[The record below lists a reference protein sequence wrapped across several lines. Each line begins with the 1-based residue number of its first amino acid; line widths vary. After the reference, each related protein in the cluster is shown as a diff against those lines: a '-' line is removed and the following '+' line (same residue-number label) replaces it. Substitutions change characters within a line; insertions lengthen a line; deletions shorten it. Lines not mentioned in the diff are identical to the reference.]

1 MIGSEKPWGD
11 GEYAIAHL
19 SDLHFGSPHY
29 REVWALTAQ
38 FLTEMQPE
46 LLLIT
51 GDLVD
56 TPRKALYEEVKAS
69 LDSLRIPYF
78 VCAGNHDRFYMGNQ
92 LPPWT
97 RRIVGS
103 GLVLLVMLIGGALL
117 WKWAWSWGWGLVLL
131 FALGA
136 AWNSRNYV
144 VWLWTRLRVDDHFSE
159 VFQSKILIHEELTLL
174 KVPRAPSGV
183 GGVSDSR
190 WTIGLFGDD
199 SNASADASAR
209 GYLPSTHFLPIRKAT
224 EGQDCELC
232 LFLVH
237 HHLLSIRRLE
247 EDRFNK
253 IGALF
258 DLTNIVNAGS
268 LLETLSAAHVDLVLH
283 GHEHEHNFAAY
294 GSLTTGSETV
304 KVIAAGS
311 ATGNRTLQGCIKQ
324 QATFNVLVLGLDRSV
339 ALGRYWRDAERWRWE
354 DVDQIDA
361 ASLRHNRLR
370 RVHRLTGH
378 LISEIT
384 KFIEFTRQRDIW
396 VYWVYTNWVL
406 PSDEFSQE
414 VVNSTGV
421 VDEKAR
427 VRISV
432 PPSPPRDLETTI
444 ERVAGKPNT
453 WQIRA
458 PVPAGFSGRRVQLE
472 LVYCW
477 RDGAILTDE
486 EMKQTAASRQESGTP
501 RSRGYEFVTGWT
513 SPQYPVRALDV
524 VVSLP
529 QEYAPVLVG
538 TEPEVEVCVELDGR
552 RIVHQEIELRPHLRT
567 LGKGVIALRI
577 EYPQGGYDYQI
588 AWKSV
593 PQWMVNRLMDND
605 GPRRDFGKTARLRGN
620 ELLKSFRK
628 QLKKSS
634 FPDCSSVALY
644 VPPENGEPN
653 LDRVAC
659 IDWKGDSEPPC
670 EAMPPRLIPL
680 IGGQQL
686 LARAWCGEP
695 FVVFRPSDRVQA
707 HRSGFLT
714 NADPKLD
721 ESVVFGVPIRL
732 SLRSINPPPWGV
744 VRIGVTG
751 SDQKLQDLDN
761 VEKLSTILLA
771 AATILLSATLD
782 TDYNQRSPSQ

>member
-1 MIGSEKPWGD
+1 MSGSEKAWKE

-19 SDLHFGSPHY
+19 SDLHFGSANY
-29 REVWALTAQ
+29 SEVWALTAQ
-38 FLTEMQPE
+38 FLTEVKPE

-97 RRIVGS
+97 RVVAGS
-103 GLVLLVMLIGGALL
+103 GLVLLVMLIGGPLL
-117 WKWAWSWGWGLVLL
+117 WYWAWSWGWGSVLL
-131 FALGA
+131 VALVA
-136 AWNSRNYV
+136 AWNSRNQV
-144 VWLWTRLRVDDHFSE
+144 VWLWTRIWVDDHFSE
-159 VFQSKILIHEELTLL
+159 VFQGKILIHEQLKLL
-174 KVPRAPSGV
+174 KVPEAPSEAD
-183 GGVSDSR
+183 GVSDSR

-199 SNASADASAR
+199 SNTSADASAR

-224 EGQDCELC
+224 EGEDCELC

-247 EDRFNK
+247 EDRFNSVD
-253 IGALF
+253 ALF
-258 DLTNIVNAGS
+258 DLTNMVNAGS

-294 GSLTTGSETV
+294 GSLTAGSDAV

-311 ATGNRTLQGCIKQ
+311 ATGNRTLRGCIKQ
-324 QATFNVLVLGLDRSV
+324 QATFNVLVLALDRSV
-339 ALGRYWRDAERWRWE
+339 AIGRYWLDAERWRWE
-354 DVDQIDA
+354 DVAQIDA

-370 RVHRLTGH
+370 RVHRLSGD

-396 VYWVYTNWVL
+396 VYWVYTNWIL
-406 PSDEFSQE
+406 PSDEFAHE
-414 VVNSTGV
+414 VVNSTGMLE
-421 VDEKAR
+421 EKPR

-432 PPSPPRDLETTI
+432 PPSPPRDLETSI

-453 WQIRA
+453 WRIRA
-458 PVPAGFSGRRVQLE
+458 PVPEGFSGLAVKLE

-477 RDGAILTDE
+477 RGGAILTDE
-486 EMKQTAASRQESGTP
+486 EMKQTADSRQEIGTP

-513 SPQYPVRALDV
+513 LVQYPVRALDV

-529 QEYAPVLVG
+529 QEYAPIHVG
-538 TEPEVEVCVELDGR
+538 TEPEVEVCVELEGR
-552 RIVHQEIELRPHLRT
+552 RIVHQEIELRPYLRT
-567 LGKGVIALRI
+567 LGKGLIALRI

-593 PQWMVNRLMDND
+593 PQSMVNRLMRND
-605 GPRRDFGKTARLRGN
+605 GPLQAFGKTSRLRGN
-620 ELLKSFRK
+620 ELLRLFRAE
-628 QLKKSS
+628 LKKSPW
-634 FPDCSSVALY
+634 FPDCSSLALY

-653 LDRVAC
+653 LDRAAG
-659 IDWKGDSEPPC
+659 IDWKSDSEPPC
-670 EAMPPRLIPL
+670 DAMPPPLIPL
-680 IGGQQL
+680 IGSQHSV
-686 LARAWCGEP
+686 ARAWWGEP
-695 FVVFRPSDRVQA
+695 SGMFRPEDKVQA

-714 NADPKLD
+714 N

-732 SLRSINPPPWGV
+732 GLRSINPPPWGV
-744 VRIGVTG
+744 VRIGVAG
-751 SDQKLQDLDN
+751 SHQKLQDPDSW
-761 VEKLSTILLA
+761 EELSTILLA
-771 AATILLSATLD
+771 AATVLLSATMD
-782 TDYNQRSPSQ
+782 TDYIQSEPSK